1 MKSTTPGGT
10 DSEAEHLGHVITV
23 FCGFGGGGGG
33 GWVDEVREELD
44 WDNPRTPDKL
54 AFLDWR
60 EEDDEGIELDGD
72 RGGWFVG
79 EDGGSCCWLVGE
91 DGGGWFVGEDGGGWL
106 TGEDGGWLVG
116 EDGVFIDLEEAVG
129 ELGVG
134 DYE

>member
-91 DGGGWFVGEDGGGWL
+91 DGGGWL
-106 TGEDGGWLVG
+106 TGEDGGGWLVG